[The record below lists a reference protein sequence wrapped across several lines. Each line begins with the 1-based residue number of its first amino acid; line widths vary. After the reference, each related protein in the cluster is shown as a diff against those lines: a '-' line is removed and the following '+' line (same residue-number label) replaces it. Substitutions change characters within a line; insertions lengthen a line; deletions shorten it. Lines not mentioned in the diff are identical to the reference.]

1 VGTLPFVGRI
11 RERTELVD
19 RVDALSTGAGSITY
33 VIGEAGIGKSAL
45 VDEVLAH
52 AVLAGIPTRIGR
64 CVDEDGAPAFWPW
77 PAILSGTSTGGG
89 TGTTGGGTGT
99 TGGGIATA
107 GVVGAHNA
115 ADAGT
120 LSPSLLDPPEATQ
133 GPAAARFTVVRRT
146 VDALARASVAR
157 GCVIALDDLQWG
169 DDGCLALVRHL
180 TGRLPE
186 LRICVLATIR
196 DPDGGRFLP
205 DALARLVADSGAHT
219 LRLAPLAVGS
229 VDAYVRSVGGEV
241 DSAWPG
247 ELHRR
252 SGGNP
257 LFLRELTRMLSDD
270 GRLAGSPAEYPL
282 PAELRRLVAL
292 RMAAVSARGQR
303 LLGAAS
309 AIGDEVDV
317 NVLRAV
323 AAGDFDALAE
333 VVAAGVLIEDSS
345 NPSRLRFSHTLVRQ
359 ARYDLATRDERIAW
373 HRDLAAVSTDPA
385 VRARHLTR
393 SAVDI
398 DTARQALDACR
409 SAAARADEHIA
420 LDAAVFWHEQALV
433 LSDTAYP
440 PALGIVD
447 PDGADEVRATVRL
460 ELAEALARKGQVE
473 TALTHCAVVART
485 AERLGNPE
493 LASRAALV
501 VHDIGG
507 APPNLALVDL
517 CERARRLLGPEPS
530 PAHVRILAQQS
541 RACFELAD
549 ASRADE
555 LAAAAMAMV
564 MRLGD
569 DPDDAALASA
579 TIDALHARHT
589 ALSATPEVAEQLEI
603 GARILTLAARA
614 GRPDTALWGHV
625 WRIDTSLQ
633 IGAIAEADRETDAL
647 VGLVDRLGWPMARW
661 HLLRVRSVAAARI
674 GDFDRAEQLSLE
686 ALAVAEEGEDYSARF
701 LFLSFMDNLRWL
713 TGRFDRY
720 GRHIIPPGFDR
731 MLPIADA
738 LLGLTA
744 FSVGDHDDAETHLS
758 RLRPALATLPADTRR
773 TPTLAASGELAAG
786 LGDVDSVRTCFE
798 QLLPGRTYFVNSSSG
813 LRGAA
818 ARSLGVMAAALGDL
832 DGADR
837 FLAEAARMEHRIGSL
852 PFEALTA
859 YEHARVLARR
869 GASGDR
875 ERATGL
881 CDRAIFTARRLGMD
895 RVAAGAAGLADELSG
910 VRVGAASLTGREREI
925 ASLVAEGLPN
935 RQIAARLVVS
945 ERTVETHV
953 RAALAK
959 IGATNRTQLAAW
971 ATRSGIRP
979 PSR

>member
-1 VGTLPFVGRI
+1 MRRVGTPPFVGRI
-11 RERTELVD
+11 RERTELVN
-19 RVDALSTGAGSITY
+19 RVDALSAGTGSITY

-52 AVLAGIPTRIGR
+52 AVATGVPTRIGR
-64 CVDEDGAPAFWPW
+64 CVDEDGAPALWPW
-77 PAILSGTSTGGG
+77 PAILTSGNTGTAAGISIG
-89 TGTTGGGTGT
+89 TGTNTVSGT
-99 TGGGIATA
+99 ATRT
-107 GVVGAHNA
+107 HA
-115 ADAGT
+115 ASDADT
-120 LSPSLLDPPEATQ
+120 LSPSLLDAADSTQ
-133 GPAAARFTVVRRT
+133 SPAAARFAVVRRAA
-146 VDALARASVAR
+146 DALARASVTH

-180 TGRLPE
+180 TTRLPE
-186 LRICVLATIR
+186 LRICVLATVR
-196 DPDGGRFLP
+196 DPDGGRP
-205 DALARLVADSGAHT
+205 MSDALAHLVADSGAHT
-219 LRLAPLAVGS
+219 LRLAPLPVDA
-229 VDAYVRSVGGEV
+229 VDAYVRSVGGDV
-241 DSAWPG
+241 HSAWPD

-270 GRLAGSPAEYPL
+270 GRLAESPAEYPL

-292 RMAAVSARGQR
+292 RVAAVSASGQR

-309 AIGDEVDV
+309 AIGDDVDV
-317 NVLRAV
+317 GMLRAV
-323 AAGDFDALAE
+323 AATDFDALAE
-333 VVAAGVLIEDSS
+333 VIAAGVLVEDASDP
-345 NPSRLRFSHTLVRQ
+345 NRVRFSHTLVRQ
-359 ARYDLATRDERIAW
+359 ARYDMGGRDERIAW

-385 VRARHLTR
+385 GRARHLIR
-393 SAVDI
+393 STVDAE
-398 DTARQALDACR
+398 TAGQALEACR
-409 SAAARADEHIA
+409 LAAARADERVA
-420 LDAAVFWHEQALV
+420 LDAAVFWHERALV
-433 LSDTAYP
+433 LADTAFP
-440 PALGIVD
+440 MAVDAAEADGI
-447 PDGADEVRATVRL
+447 DELRATLRL
-460 ELAEALARKGQVE
+460 ELAEALGRMGHVE
-473 TALTHCAVVART
+473 TALTHCAVVARA
-485 AERLGNPE
+485 AEQIGNAG

-501 VHDIGG
+501 VHDVGG
-507 APPNLALVDL
+507 APPNLALIDL
-517 CERARRLLGPEPS
+517 CERARRMLGPDPS
-530 PAHVRILAQQS
+530 PVHVRILAQQS

-549 ASRADE
+549 ATRADD
-555 LAAAAMAMV
+555 LAAAAMAMIG
-564 MRLGD
+564 RLGD
-569 DPDDAALASA
+569 EPDDAALASA
-579 TIDALHARHT
+579 TIDALHARHI
-589 ALSATPEVAEQLEI
+589 ALSATPEVAERLAI
-603 GARILTLAARA
+603 GARILALAPRA

-647 VGLVDRLGWPMARW
+647 VGLVDRLGWPVARW
-661 HLLRVRSVAAARI
+661 HLLRVRSVAAARV
-674 GDFDRAEQLSLE
+674 GDFDRAERLALE

-720 GRHIIPPGFDR
+720 GLDLVPAGIDR

-744 FSVGDHDDAETHLS
+744 WAVGDHAEAETHLA
-758 RLRPALATLPADTRR
+758 RLRPALGTLPADTRR
-773 TPTLAASGELAAG
+773 MPTVAAGGELAAG
-786 LGDVDSVRTCFE
+786 LGDVDSVRACFE

-837 FLAEAARMEHRIGSL
+837 FLSDAARMEHRIGSL

-859 YEHARVLARR
+859 YEHARVLAQR

-881 CDRAIFTARRLGMD
+881 CERAVFTARRLRMD
-895 RVAAGAAGLADELSG
+895 RVAAAADGLADELSG
-910 VRVGAASLTGREREI
+910 VRAGAASLTGREREI
-925 ASLVAEGLPN
+925 AALVAEGLPN

-971 ATRSGIRP
+971 ATRTGIRSP
-979 PSR
+979 QR